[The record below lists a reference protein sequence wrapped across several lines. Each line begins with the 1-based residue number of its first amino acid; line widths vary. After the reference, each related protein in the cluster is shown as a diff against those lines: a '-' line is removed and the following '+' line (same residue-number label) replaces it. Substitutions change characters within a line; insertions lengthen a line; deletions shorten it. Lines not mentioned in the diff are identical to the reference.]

1 MKRIYRIALSALLLT
16 ACSTTRLITDEEQLY
31 IGIKDIEFVEADK
44 YANTSTG
51 KTAMEEVSYALDCA
65 PNGSILGSSKWRAL
79 PLGLWWYNGL
89 HDSKSMLGKWFF
101 NTFATDPVLI
111 SNVNPTLRAE
121 VATEVLKYYG
131 YFNGEV
137 TSEILTDKKNPK
149 KAKVKYTVTLNEPYK
164 YGNVEYRNFPAQA
177 DSIIKATWRRRLVKE
192 GEQFNAAAM
201 EEERERLSALFKNNG
216 YYYYQPGYI
225 KYLADSINTP
235 GEIELRIQPE
245 SNMPDRISRTWKF
258 GSTNIRVT
266 KSLATGER
274 SINTATN
281 DTIGTRYLKY
291 IYNGKKPPVKI
302 GALLRNIQ
310 IRPGELYSYEKQQN
324 AFKRLGQMNIF
335 SNINFT
341 LAPRGESDTLDIN
354 ITTQLDKPYDF
365 TFELNATS
373 KSNDQVGPGSK
384 IILARK
390 NVFRGGETL
399 KFTLNGSYEWQT
411 DKNVKGRAAVIN
423 SWEAG
428 ADVSLSFPRLFFP
441 VIHRKHLRIPAATSF
456 SLHGD
461 IMNRSGF
468 FRMVR
473 AAGDATYKIYSHSTT
488 THTVIPFRL
497 SYDMLLST
505 TAKFDSIAKH
515 NRSIENS
522 FRDQFIPAMQYT
534 YTYDNTNTYHR
545 NKTCI
550 EASVTSAG
558 NVTSLLFY
566 AFGKGFNQKDKN
578 IFGNPYAQFIKGTA
592 EMRQLWKI
600 DNNQYIAT
608 RIMGGAIYSY
618 GNSEYAPYSEQF
630 YIGGANSLRAFT
642 IRSVGPGSFRPDN
655 DNRYSYL
662 DETGTLKFEMNV
674 EYRFRIISDLH
685 GALFVDTGNIWLMKA
700 DPERP
705 GGEIKAST
713 FAEQLALNTGFGV
726 RYDLSFLVLRLD
738 FGLGLHAPYNTGR
751 NGYFNLSP
759 FKDGFA
765 WHFAI
770 GYPF

>member
-1 MKRIYRIALSALLLT
+1 MKKLYIAILFVMLLT
-16 ACSTTRLITDEEQLY
+16 SCSTTRLITDGEQLY
-31 IGIKDIEFVEADK
+31 TGIKAIEFVEEEK
-44 YANTSTG
+44 YANTTTG
-51 KTAMEEVSYALDCA
+51 ETAIEEVTGALECA
-65 PNGSILGSSKWRAL
+65 PNGAILGSSKWRAL
-79 PLGLWWYNGL
+79 PLGLWWYNGF
-89 HDSKSMLGKWFF
+89 HDSKTKIGKWFF

-111 SNVNPTLRAE
+111 SNVNPKLRAE

-131 YFNGEV
+131 YFNGKV
-137 TSEILTDKKNPK
+137 TSEIVTNKKNAK
-149 KAKVKYTVTLNEPYK
+149 KAKVKYIVTLNEPYR
-164 YGNVEYRNFPAQA
+164 YDSIEYNNFPASA
-177 DSIIKATWRRRLVKE
+177 DSIIKATWRNRLIRQD
-192 GEQFNAAAM
+192 EQFNAAAM
-201 EEERERLSALFKNNG
+201 EEERTRLSGLFKNNG

-235 GEIELRIQPE
+235 GKIKIRIQPE
-245 SNMPDRISRTWKF
+245 KNLPARVSRTWKF
-258 GSTNIRVT
+258 GNTNIRVT
-266 KSLATGER
+266 KSNAAGER
-274 SINTATN
+274 NTITN
-281 DTIGTRYLKY
+281 DTIGSRFFRYV
-291 IYNGKKPPVKI
+291 YNGKKPPVKLD
-302 GALLRNIQ
+302 ALLRNIQ
-310 IRPGELYSYEKQQN
+310 IRPGELYSYDKQQS

-335 SNINFT
+335 SNINFNLT
-341 LAPRGESDTLDIN
+341 PRGDSDTLDID

-373 KSNDQVGPGSK
+373 KSNDQIGPGSK
-384 IILARK
+384 ISLARK

-423 SWEAG
+423 SWEVG
-428 ADVSLSFPRLFFP
+428 ADVSLSFPRVFFP
-441 VIHRKHLRIPAATSF
+441 FIHRRHLRIPATTSLR
-456 SLHGD
+456 LHTD
-461 IMNRSGF
+461 LMNRSGF
-468 FRMVR
+468 FRMIR
-473 AAGDATYKIYSHSTT
+473 AGGDATYKIYSHSTT

-505 TAKFDSIAKH
+505 TEKFDSIAKH

-522 FRDQFIPAMQYT
+522 FRNQFIPAMQYT

-545 NKTCI
+545 NKTWI
-550 EASVTSAG
+550 ETSVTSAG
-558 NVTSLLFY
+558 NITSLIFY
-566 AFGKGFNQKDKN
+566 AFGKDLNQKDKN

-608 RIMGGAIYSY
+608 RIMAGAIYSY

-655 DNRYSYL
+655 ENRYSYL
-662 DETGTLKFEMNV
+662 DETGTLKFELNV

-685 GALFVDTGNIWLMKA
+685 GALFVDAGNIWLMKE

-705 GGEIKAST
+705 GGELKAST
-713 FAEQLALNTGFGV
+713 FAEQIALNTGFGV

-738 FGLGLHAPYNTGR
+738 FGLGLHAPYKTRR

>member
-1 MKRIYRIALSALLLT
+1 MKKRLTIALFTLLLT
-16 ACSTTRLITDEEQLY
+16 ACSTTRFITDGEQLY
-31 IGIKDIEFVEADK
+31 TGIKDIEFVGQDK
-44 YANTSTG
+44 YADSQTG
-51 KTAMEEVSYALDCA
+51 KTAVDEVSYALECA

-79 PLGLWWYNGL
+79 PLGLWWYDGL
-89 HDSKSMLGKWFF
+89 RNAKGRLGKWFF
-101 NTFATDPVLI
+101 NTFATEPVLI
-111 SNVNPTLRAE
+111 SKVNPELRAE

-131 YFNGEV
+131 YFHGKVEP
-137 TSEILTDKKNPK
+137 EIITDKKNPK
-149 KAKVKYTVTLNEPYK
+149 KAKVRYIVTLNEPYR
-164 YGNVEYRNFPAQA
+164 YDSIEYCNFPASA
-177 DSIIKATWRRRLVKE
+177 DSLIKATWRRRLIKDN
-192 GEQFNAAAM
+192 EQFDAAAM
-201 EEERERLSALFKNNG
+201 EEERTRLSKLFRENG
-216 YYYYQPGYI
+216 YYYYQPDYI
-225 KYLADSINTP
+225 KFLADSINKS
-235 GEIELRIQPE
+235 GKIGIRVQPE
-245 SNMPDRISRTWKF
+245 RNLPARISRTWKF
-258 GSTNIRVT
+258 GKTSILVMQGNDKHRTDTN
-266 KSLATGER
+266 SLGK
-274 SINTATN
+274 NP
-281 DTIGTRYLKY
+281 KY
-291 IYNGKKPPVKI
+291 YFFGKTYPVKY
-302 GALLRNIQ
+302 GALRKNIH
-310 IRPGELYSYEKQQN
+310 IKPGEEYSYEEQQN
-324 AFKRLGQMNIF
+324 IYKKLGQMNIF
-335 SNINFT
+335 SNIS
-341 LAPRGESDTLDIN
+341 LELKPRGESDTLDIN

-373 KSNDQVGPGSK
+373 KSNDQIGPGSK
-384 IILARK
+384 ISLARK

-423 SWEAG
+423 SWEVG
-428 ADVSLSFPRLFFP
+428 ADASLTFPRLFFP
-441 VIHRKHLRIPAATSF
+441 IIHKKHLRVPSTTALR
-456 SLHGD
+456 LHAD
-461 IMNRSGF
+461 LMNRSGF
-468 FRMVR
+468 FRMIR
-473 AAGDATYKIYSHSTT
+473 LAGDATYKIFSHSTT

-515 NRSIENS
+515 NRSIAHS

-545 NKTCI
+545 NKTWL

-558 NVTSLLFY
+558 NVTSLIFY
-566 AFGKGFNQKDKN
+566 AFGKDLKQKDKN

-600 DNNQYIAT
+600 DRNQYIAT
-608 RIMGGAIYSY
+608 RIMAGAIYSY

-642 IRSVGPGSFRPDN
+642 IRSIGPGSFRPDN
-655 DNRYSYL
+655 ANRYSYL

-674 EYRFRIISDLH
+674 EYRFRIVSDLH
-685 GALFVDTGNIWLMKA
+685 GALFVDAGNIWLMKE

-713 FAEQLALNTGFGV
+713 FAEQIALNTGFGV
-726 RYDLSFLVLRLD
+726 RYDLDFLVLRVD
-738 FGLGLHAPYNTGR
+738 FGLGLHAPYKTKR

>member
-1 MKRIYRIALSALLLT
+1 MRRIYTLTLLVLLLS
-16 ACSTTRLITDEEQLY
+16 ACSTTKLITDGEQLY
-31 IGIKDIEFVEADK
+31 TGITDIDFVEAGK

-51 KTAMEEVSYALDCA
+51 ETAMEEVSYALECA

-89 HDSKSMLGKWFF
+89 HNSKSMLGKWLF

-121 VATEVLKYYG
+121 VATEILKYYG

-137 TSEILTDKKNPK
+137 TSEVITDKKNAK

-164 YGNVEYRNFPAQA
+164 FSKVEYKNFPLEA

-225 KYLADSINTP
+225 KYLADSVSTP
-235 GEIELRIQPE
+235 GKIELRIQPE
-245 SNMPDRISRTWKF
+245 SNMPERISRIWKF

-274 SINTATN
+274 NMNTATN
-281 DTIGTRYLKY
+281 DTIGRRHLKY

-373 KSNDQVGPGSK
+373 KSNDQIGPGSK

-423 SWEAG
+423 SWEVG

-441 VIHRKHLRIPAATSF
+441 VIHRKYLRMPAATSF
-456 SLHGD
+456 RLHTD

-468 FRMVR
+468 FRMIR
-473 AAGDATYKIYSHSTT
+473 AGGDATYKIYSHSTT

-522 FRDQFIPAMQYT
+522 FRNQFIPAMQYT

-545 NKTCI
+545 NKTYI

-558 NVTSLLFY
+558 NITSLLFY

-608 RIMGGAIYSY
+608 RIMAGAIYSY

-655 DNRYSYL
+655 ENRYSYL

-685 GALFVDTGNIWLMKA
+685 GALFIDTGNIWLMKA

-713 FAEQLALNTGFGV
+713 FAEQLALNTGLGV

-738 FGLGLHAPYNTGR
+738 FGLGLHAPYKTKR
-751 NGYFNLSP
+751 SGYFNLSP

>member
-1 MKRIYRIALSALLLT
+1 MRKLYIVALFVMLLT
-16 ACSTTRLITDEEQLY
+16 SCSTTRLITDGEQLY
-31 IGIKDIEFVEADK
+31 TGIKAIEFVEEEK
-44 YANTSTG
+44 YANTTTG
-51 KTAMEEVSYALDCA
+51 ETAVEEVTGALECA
-65 PNGSILGSSKWRAL
+65 PNGAILGSSKWRAL
-79 PLGLWWYNGL
+79 PLGLWWYNGF
-89 HDSKSMLGKWFF
+89 HDSKTKIGKWFF

-111 SNVNPTLRAE
+111 SNVNPKLRAE

-131 YFNGEV
+131 YFNGKV
-137 TSEILTDKKNPK
+137 TSEIVTNKKNAK
-149 KAKVKYTVTLNEPYK
+149 KAKVKYIVTLNEPYR
-164 YGNVEYRNFPAQA
+164 YDSIEYNNFPASA
-177 DSIIKATWRRRLVKE
+177 DSIIKATLRNRLIRQD
-192 GEQFNAAAM
+192 EQFNAAAM
-201 EEERERLSALFKNNG
+201 EEERTRLSGLFKNNG

-235 GEIELRIQPE
+235 GKIKIRVQPE
-245 SNMPDRISRTWKF
+245 KNLPARVLRTWKF
-258 GSTNIRVT
+258 GNTNIRVT
-266 KSLATGER
+266 KSNAAGER
-274 SINTATN
+274 NTITN
-281 DTIGTRYLKY
+281 DTIGSRFFRYV
-291 IYNGKKPPVKI
+291 YNGKKPPVKLD
-302 GALLRNIQ
+302 ALLRNIQ
-310 IRPGELYSYEKQQN
+310 IRPGELYSYDKQQS
-324 AFKRLGQMNIF
+324 AFKRLVQMNIF
-335 SNINFT
+335 SNINFNLT
-341 LAPRGESDTLDIN
+341 PRGDSDTLDID

-373 KSNDQVGPGSK
+373 KSNDQIGPGSK
-384 IILARK
+384 ISLARK

-423 SWEAG
+423 SWEVG
-428 ADVSLSFPRLFFP
+428 ADVSLSFPRVFFP
-441 VIHRKHLRIPAATSF
+441 FIHRRHLRIPATTSLR
-456 SLHGD
+456 LHTD
-461 IMNRSGF
+461 LMNRSGF
-468 FRMVR
+468 FRMIR
-473 AAGDATYKIYSHSTT
+473 AGGDATYKIYSHSTT

-505 TAKFDSIAKH
+505 TEKFDSIAKH

-522 FRDQFIPAMQYT
+522 FRNQFIPAMQYT

-545 NKTCI
+545 NKTWI
-550 EASVTSAG
+550 ETSVTSAG
-558 NVTSLLFY
+558 NITSLIFY
-566 AFGKGFNQKDKN
+566 AFGKDLNQKDKN

-608 RIMGGAIYSY
+608 RIMAGAIYSY

-655 DNRYSYL
+655 ENRYSYL
-662 DETGTLKFEMNV
+662 DETGTLKFELNV

-685 GALFVDTGNIWLMKA
+685 GALFVDAGNIWLMKE

-705 GGEIKAST
+705 GGELKAST
-713 FAEQLALNTGFGV
+713 FAEQIALNTGFGV

-738 FGLGLHAPYNTGR
+738 FGLGLHAPYKTKR

>member
-1 MKRIYRIALSALLLT
+1 MKRVYIIAITALLLT
-16 ACSTTRLITDEEQLY
+16 ACSTTRFITDGEQLY
-31 IGIKDIEFVEADK
+31 TGIKDIEFVGQDK
-44 YANTSTG
+44 YADSQTG
-51 KTAMEEVSYALDCA
+51 KTAVDEVSYALECA
-65 PNGSILGSSKWRAL
+65 PNGSILGSSKWWAL
-79 PLGLWWYNGL
+79 PLGLWWYDGL
-89 HDSKSMLGKWFF
+89 RNAKGRLGKWFF
-101 NTFATDPVLI
+101 NTFATEPVLI
-111 SNVNPTLRAE
+111 SKVNPELRAE

-131 YFNGEV
+131 YFHGKVEP
-137 TSEILTDKKNPK
+137 EIITDKRNPK
-149 KAKVKYTVTLNEPYK
+149 KAKVRYTVTLNEPYR
-164 YGNVEYRNFPAQA
+164 YDSIEYCNFPASA
-177 DSIIKATWRRRLVKE
+177 DSLIKATWRRRLIKDN
-192 GEQFNAAAM
+192 EQFNAAAM
-201 EEERERLSALFKNNG
+201 EEERTRLSEMFRNNG
-216 YYYYQPGYI
+216 YYYYQPNYI
-225 KYLADSINTP
+225 KFLADSINTP
-235 GEIELRIQPE
+235 GKIQLRIQPE
-245 SNMPDRISRTWKF
+245 QNLPARISRTWKF
-258 GSTNIRVT
+258 GTTNIRVI
-266 KSLATGER
+266 KSLAAGER
-274 SINTATN
+274 NTATS
-281 DTIGTRYLKY
+281 DTIGSRNLKY
-291 IYNGKKPPVKI
+291 IYNGKKPPVRL

-310 IRPGELYSYEKQQN
+310 IRPGEQYSYEKQQN
-324 AFKRLGQMNIF
+324 AYKRLGQMNIF
-335 SNINFT
+335 SNINLT
-341 LAPRGESDTLDIN
+341 LKPRGESDTLDIN

-373 KSNDQVGPGSK
+373 KSNDQIGPGSK
-384 IILARK
+384 ISLARK

-423 SWEAG
+423 SWEIG
-428 ADVSLSFPRLFFP
+428 ADASLTFPRLFFP
-441 VIHRKHLRIPAATSF
+441 IIHKKHLRVPSTTALR
-456 SLHGD
+456 LHAD
-461 IMNRSGF
+461 LMNRSGF
-468 FRMVR
+468 FRMIR
-473 AAGDATYKIYSHSTT
+473 LAGDATYKIFSHSTT

-515 NRSIENS
+515 NRSIAHS

-545 NKTCI
+545 NKTWL

-558 NVTSLLFY
+558 NVTSLIFY
-566 AFGKGFNQKDKN
+566 AFGKDLKQKDKN

-600 DNNQYIAT
+600 DRNQYIAT
-608 RIMGGAIYSY
+608 RIMAGAIYSY

-642 IRSVGPGSFRPDN
+642 IRSIGPGSFRPDN
-655 DNRYSYL
+655 ANRYSYL

-674 EYRFRIISDLH
+674 EYRFRIVSDLH
-685 GALFVDTGNIWLMKA
+685 GALFVDAGNIWLMKE

-713 FAEQLALNTGFGV
+713 FAEQIALNTGFGV
-726 RYDLSFLVLRLD
+726 RYDLDFLVLRVD
-738 FGLGLHAPYNTGR
+738 FGLGLHAPYKTKR

>member
-1 MKRIYRIALSALLLT
+1 MKRVYIIAITALLLT
-16 ACSTTRLITDEEQLY
+16 ACSTTRFITDGEQLY
-31 IGIKDIEFVEADK
+31 TGIKDIEFVGQDK
-44 YANTSTG
+44 YADSQTG
-51 KTAMEEVSYALDCA
+51 KTAVDEVSYALECA

-79 PLGLWWYNGL
+79 PLGLWWYDGL
-89 HDSKSMLGKWFF
+89 RNAKGRLGKWFF
-101 NTFATDPVLI
+101 NTFATEPVLI
-111 SNVNPTLRAE
+111 SKVNPELRAE

-131 YFNGEV
+131 YFHGKVEP
-137 TSEILTDKKNPK
+137 EIITDKKNPK
-149 KAKVKYTVTLNEPYK
+149 KAKVRYTVTLNEPYR
-164 YGNVEYRNFPAQA
+164 YDSIEYCNFPASA
-177 DSIIKATWRRRLVKE
+177 DSLIKATWRRRLIKDN
-192 GEQFNAAAM
+192 EQFNAAAM
-201 EEERERLSALFKNNG
+201 EEERTRLSEMFRNNG
-216 YYYYQPGYI
+216 YYYYQPNYI
-225 KYLADSINTP
+225 KFLADSINTP
-235 GEIELRIQPE
+235 GKIQLRIQTEQNLPA
-245 SNMPDRISRTWKF
+245 RISRTWKF
-258 GSTNIRVT
+258 GTTNIRVI
-266 KSLATGER
+266 KNLAAGER
-274 SINTATN
+274 NTATS
-281 DTIGTRYLKY
+281 DTIGSRNLKY
-291 IYNGKKPPVKI
+291 IYNGKKPPVRL

-310 IRPGELYSYEKQQN
+310 IRPGEQYSYEKQQN
-324 AFKRLGQMNIF
+324 AYKRLGQMNIF
-335 SNINFT
+335 SNINLT
-341 LAPRGESDTLDIN
+341 LKPRGESDTLDIN

-373 KSNDQVGPGSK
+373 KSNDQIGPGSK
-384 IILARK
+384 ISLARK

-423 SWEAG
+423 SWEVG
-428 ADVSLSFPRLFFP
+428 ADASLTFPRLFFP
-441 VIHRKHLRIPAATSF
+441 IIHRRHLRVPSTTALR
-456 SLHGD
+456 LHAD
-461 IMNRSGF
+461 LMNRSGF
-468 FRMVR
+468 FRMIR
-473 AAGDATYKIYSHSTT
+473 LAGDATYKIFSHSTT

-515 NRSIENS
+515 NRSIAHS

-545 NKTCI
+545 NKTWL

-558 NVTSLLFY
+558 NVTSLIFY
-566 AFGKGFNQKDKN
+566 AFGKDLKQKDKN

-600 DNNQYIAT
+600 DRNQYIAT
-608 RIMGGAIYSY
+608 RIMAGAIYSY

-642 IRSVGPGSFRPDN
+642 IRSIGPGSFRPDN
-655 DNRYSYL
+655 ANRYSYL

-674 EYRFRIISDLH
+674 EYRFRIVSDLH
-685 GALFVDTGNIWLMKA
+685 GALFVDAGNIWLMKE

-713 FAEQLALNTGFGV
+713 FAEQIALNTGFGV
-726 RYDLSFLVLRLD
+726 RYDLDFLVLRVD
-738 FGLGLHAPYNTGR
+738 FGLGLHAPYKTKR